1 MRRASDAG
9 DQSKEDRLRKICI
22 QRQSNPSI
30 SDLSSCARTSRR
42 PNEQSEEKSHV
53 TSELIQCIYA
63 SAASRVFHIDE
74 LAELL
79 QVARDTNAKLGLTG
93 MLLHAEG
100 SFFQVLEGRA
110 DVVDAL
116 YAKIERDQRHDQVTL
131 VIREPIPKRCF
142 DAWTMGFH
150 KVSREELAG
159 MSGTNDFFGKDR
171 TTLSVDAGRAR
182 KLLAAFR
189 EGSWRK
195 KLIGARRTARG

>member
-1 MRRASDAG
+1 M
-9 DQSKEDRLRKICI
+9 
-22 QRQSNPSI
+22 
-30 SDLSSCARTSRR
+30 
-42 PNEQSEEKSHV
+42 

-63 SAASRVFHIDE
+63 SAASRTLDTE
-74 LAELL
+74 GLAELL
-79 QVARDTNAKLGLTG
+79 QVARDTNANLGLTG

-100 SFFQVLEGRA
+100 SFFQVLEGQA

-142 DAWTMGFH
+142 DAWTMGFY

-159 MSGTNDFFGKDR
+159 LSGVNDFFGKDR
-171 TTLSVDAGRAR
+171 TALSIDASRAR
-182 KLLAAFR
+182 KLLTAFR

-195 KLIGARRTARG
+195 KLTGARCTGPA

>member
-1 MRRASDAG
+1 M
-9 DQSKEDRLRKICI
+9 
-22 QRQSNPSI
+22 
-30 SDLSSCARTSRR
+30 
-42 PNEQSEEKSHV
+42 

-63 SAASRVFHIDE
+63 SAASRAFDTQE

-79 QVARDTNAKLGLTG
+79 QVARDTNARLGLTG

-100 SFFQVLEGRA
+100 SFFQVLEGQA

-116 YAKIERDQRHDQVTL
+116 YAKIERDRRHDQVTL
-131 VIREPIPKRCF
+131 IIREPIPKRCF
-142 DAWTMGFH
+142 DVWTMGFY

-159 MSGTNDFFGKDR
+159 MSGINDFFGKDR
-171 TTLSVDAGRAR
+171 AALSIDAGRAR

-195 KLIGARRTARG
+195 KLTGARRTAPA